1 MRQIQTLIAVLVCLG
16 ISASAAPVTA
26 IDITQLGTSAH
37 HIGLANI
44 SGFNQSA
51 SGVFENPAS
60 LYSVDRWS
68 ASFFSTTVMDEVEY
82 LSIAG
87 AYRFKHGVLALARMG
102 ASVYDIP
109 NTAGQYNASSEL
121 IGIDTVS
128 VFEYGNYVYKL
139 GYQTMLENQWSL
151 GLAFN
156 YYRVNAGTHLEGS
169 GVNMDIGAIC
179 QFDRLDLS
187 MVVQNAIPNQN
198 IKYSND
204 GNAEKLP
211 FRYLIAGKYKPAEY
225 YSVLSEVKKY
235 EFHSDIFFSAALDY
249 ELFHRLLK
257 NVDWFFRVGQR
268 NFPVSPVRVRSATTL
283 GMGFEFDFLSID
295 YAYQVSEHPDFDF
308 QHYFSL
314 ALNF

>member
-1 MRQIQTLIAVLVCLG
+1 
-16 ISASAAPVTA
+16 
-26 IDITQLGTSAH
+26 
-37 HIGLANI
+37 
-44 SGFNQSA
+44 
-51 SGVFENPAS
+51 
-60 LYSVDRWS
+60 
-68 ASFFSTTVMDEVEY
+68 MDEVEY

-102 ASVYDIP
+102 ASVSDIP

-128 VFEYGNYVYKL
+128 VFEYGNHVYKL

-156 YYRVNAGTHLEGS
+156 YYRVNAGTHLKGS
-169 GVNMDIGAIC
+169 GVNMDIGAIR

-198 IKYSND
+198 VKYSND

-211 FRYLIAGKYKPAEY
+211 SRYLIAGKYKPTEY

-235 EFHSDIFFSAALDY
+235 EFHSDMFFSAALDY
-249 ELFHRLLK
+249 EVFHRLLK
-257 NVDWFFRVGQR
+257 NIDWFFRVGQR